1 MSSNE
6 KAINRYDLEAYK
18 NYDSRHFS
26 LVPGIHH
33 NKYNSLSK
41 PNDNDPEFAKME
53 YNEKLNYLKGIGYNP
68 GVGATRNH
76 PQTVGVPSDIPTLG
90 F

>member
-1 MSSNE
+1 MLDYQLKVKDKFKMQGNMSSNE

-33 NKYNSLSK
+33 SKYNSMSLGPSE
-41 PNDNDPEFAKME
+41 DPEFVKMDF
-53 YNEKLNYLKGIGYNP
+53 NQKLNYLKGIGYNP
-68 GVGATRNH
+68 GVGAH
-76 PQTVGVPSDIPTLG
+76 
-90 F
+90 

>member
-1 MSSNE
+1 MLDYQLQVKDKFKMAGNMSSNE

-33 NKYNSLSK
+33 KKYNSI
-41 PNDNDPEFAKME
+41 N
-53 YNEKLNYLKGIGYNP
+53 
-68 GVGATRNH
+68 
-76 PQTVGVPSDIPTLG
+76 TLQ
-90 F
+90 

>member
-1 MSSNE
+1 MAGNMSSNE

-33 NKYNSLSK
+33 KKNVSFN
-41 PNDNDPEFAKME
+41 
-53 YNEKLNYLKGIGYNP
+53 
-68 GVGATRNH
+68 
-76 PQTVGVPSDIPTLG
+76 
-90 F
+90 